1 MDELLKIRGMTKEIL
16 YGSKNKGDEDKKYKG
31 IINHLT
37 IYKIPTVNP
46 NTASKEVLDILYEPE
61 QVNKILKNTGLKIVM
76 QEYRVFFPAFLKILR
91 PSEQYL
97 KWFPLGGQYFV
108 IAKKY

>member
-1 MDELLKIRGMTKEIL
+1 MIKYNLICNCGKTFESWFSSSNEFDSLC
-16 YGSKNKGDEDKKYKG
+16 KKKL
-31 IINHLT
+31 IKC
-37 IYKIPTVNP
+37 IYCDSSLVKKTVMAP
-46 NTASKEVLDILYEPE
+46 SLGRKS
-61 QVNKILKNTGLKIVM
+61 NKILKKTGLQVVM
-76 QEYRVFFPAFLKILR
+76 QEYRLFFPAFFKILR

>member
-1 MDELLKIRGMTKEIL
+1 MVKKVIPQHTLDYRPNLRKIRPDFVVHG
-16 YGSKNKGDEDKKYKG
+16 NDWRKG
-31 IINHLT
+31 ILKKT
-37 IYKIPTVNP
+37 R
-46 NTASKEVLDILYEPE
+46 L
-61 QVNKILKNTGLKIVM
+61 QVVM

-91 PSEQYL
+91 PSEQFL